1 MGADVRDAQPFRIL
15 EALMRLHGRASISQ
29 RSPRALGICQRCGFM
44 YNLDQLQWQWDWL
57 QGPRLFNLRIKVC
70 MPCLDVA
77 QENGRT
83 IVLPPDPVPITY
95 PLPENYALADNPL
108 STLLY
113 SPADR
118 FLPNPPQTGS
128 IGNMTLNAGV
138 DAAFDG
144 VANKRAEMS
153 AALSV
158 SISSF
163 QNTVGKNWNADISGI
178 TLTTPST
185 VAPNTHVVSSFT
197 ITAPNDAPFLKSGA
211 TGFMLQGSA
220 NGATWTTIYQSTTAG
235 TIGETIT
242 ANTTSGAFFQ
252 YHRIA
257 LQGDGVSAVAIAQAT
272 FNVSDAAPNDI

>member
-1 MGADVRDAQPFRIL
+1 L
-15 EALMRLHGRASISQ
+15 EALMRMHGRAQVSA
-29 RSPRALGICQRCGFM
+29 RAPRALGICDRCGFM
-44 YNLDQLQWQWDWL
+44 YNLDQLQWQFDWL
-57 QGPRLFNLRIKVC
+57 QGPRLFNLRIRVC
-70 MPCLDVA
+70 RTCLDVP
-77 QENGRT
+77 QESGRT
-83 IVLPPDPVPITY
+83 IVLPPDPVPVAY
-95 PLPENYALADNPL
+95 PRPENYVAADNPL

-113 SPADR
+113 SPADN
-118 FLPNPPQTGS
+118 FFPQGPQLGN
-128 IGNMTLNAGV
+128 IGNMKLNAGV
-138 DAAFDG
+138 DAVFNG
-144 VANKRAEMS
+144 NPNKSSEQS

-158 SISSF
+158 SVSSF

-185 VAPNTHVVSSFT
+185 VAPVTHVVSSFT
-197 ITAPNDAPFLKSGA
+197 IAAPIDAPFLKSGA

-235 TIGETIT
+235 TVGEVIT

-257 LQGDGVSAVAIAQAT
+257 LQGDGISAVAIAQAV